1 MHTSF
6 LHQFEGKNKFN
17 MAAARHSETRKLRR
31 DKEGTHFSSQL
42 RQVVWFIFD
51 ILSSRLNNEII
62 HVKI

>member
-42 RQVVWFIFD
+42 RQVV
-51 ILSSRLNNEII
+51 
-62 HVKI
+62 